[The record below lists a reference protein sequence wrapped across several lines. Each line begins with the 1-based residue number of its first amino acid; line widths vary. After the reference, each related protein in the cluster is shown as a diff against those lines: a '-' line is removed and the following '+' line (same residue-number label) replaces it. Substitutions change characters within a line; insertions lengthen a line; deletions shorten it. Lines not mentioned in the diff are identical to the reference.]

1 MENKNRFEQ
10 IEEVLENQNIIF
22 DAVKNLNERL
32 VAIEEMTM
40 KN

>member
-1 MENKNRFEQ
+1 MLICKQ

-32 VAIEEMTM
+32 EAIEERIDNE
-40 KN
+40 KL